1 MTVTRVYWRPDFV
14 SWHMAWGCERAND
27 LSLPVPPHIAVAGKR
42 RQHILV
48 AQVLAP
54 CLVLLGRNA
63 DLAAE
68 KRQGLTKAVRVE
80 VGQTGGREGVLE
92 NCADGAS
99 AAPMLSVESRCLEMP
114 SVTDHDL
121 GRWKQRIAEA
131 PELLPPQVI
140 NPVDDYREDI
150 GAHRK

>member
-1 MTVTRVYWRPDFV
+1 MIVTRVYWRTDFV
-14 SWHMAWGCERAND
+14 SWHIAWGCERAND

-54 CLVLLGRNA
+54 CLVLLGRHA

-80 VGQTGGREGVLE
+80 VGQTGGRESPLE
-92 NCADGAS
+92 NVPNGTG
-99 AAPMLSVESRCLEMP
+99 AAPVLAVEPLCLEMSRIP
-114 SVTDHDL
+114 DYDF
-121 GRWKQRIAEA
+121 RRRKQRIIET
-131 PELLPPQVI
+131 P
-140 NPVDDYREDI
+140 
-150 GAHRK
+150 